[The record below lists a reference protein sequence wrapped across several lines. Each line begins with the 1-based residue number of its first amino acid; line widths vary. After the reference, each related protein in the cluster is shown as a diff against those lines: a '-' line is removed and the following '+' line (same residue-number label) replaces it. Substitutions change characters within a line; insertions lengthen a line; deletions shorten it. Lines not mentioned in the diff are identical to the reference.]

1 MYSKYNNTVLK
12 HLPIIGRSVRHKSL
26 KYCVQLSF
34 LVCTYRRVPASL
46 GLTALNYLRPA
57 LICLVIPN
65 MLACSCVCLTV
76 PSPFITALCFHC
88 ITPLLAQQSLLQHL
102 CHIFISSPK
111 RLGKIRLI
119 HDDTGADLF
128 L

>member
-1 MYSKYNNTVLK
+1 MCSKYNKTVLK

-57 LICLVIPN
+57 LSCLVIPN

-88 ITPLLAQQSLLQHL
+88 ITSLLTQQSLLQHL

-111 RLGKIRLI
+111 RLGKIRLL
-119 HDDTGADLF
+119 HDNTGADIF

>member
-1 MYSKYNNTVLK
+1 MCSKYNKTVLK

-57 LICLVIPN
+57 LSCLVIPN

-88 ITPLLAQQSLLQHL
+88 ITSLLTQQSLLQHL

-111 RLGKIRLI
+111 RLGKIRLL